1 MIEFIKNILNNNHL
15 MISVFLI
22 IIFSLSLLA
31 IKNVRKIIIGSTV
44 SIAFSL
50 LLTLTARL
58 SDTVMSFYRNLASS
72 FGSRG
77 EVQMLVSIEKDMAV
91 AYLTIEKDCNLD
103 IVEIFNYFN
112 ASYVFDLFELS
123 SLNISKKKENDEIL
137 YTEGFRKNKINMS
150 KYSFSFR
157 V

>member
-1 MIEFIKNILNNNHL
+1 MIEFVKNMLNNNHL

-22 IIFSLSLLA
+22 IILSLSLLA
-31 IKNVRKIIIGSTV
+31 IKNVRKIIIGSSV
-44 SIAFSL
+44 SIVVSL
-50 LLTLTARL
+50 VLTLTARL
-58 SDTVMSFYRNLASS
+58 SDTVMSFYRNIASS

-77 EVQMLVSIEKDMAV
+77 DVQMLVSIEKDMAV

-103 IVEIFNYFN
+103 IAEILNLFN
-112 ASYVFDLFELS
+112 ASNVFDLFELS
-123 SLNISKKKENDEIL
+123 SLNVSKKRVNDEIT
-137 YTEGFRKNKINMS
+137 YTEEFRNNQVNMS